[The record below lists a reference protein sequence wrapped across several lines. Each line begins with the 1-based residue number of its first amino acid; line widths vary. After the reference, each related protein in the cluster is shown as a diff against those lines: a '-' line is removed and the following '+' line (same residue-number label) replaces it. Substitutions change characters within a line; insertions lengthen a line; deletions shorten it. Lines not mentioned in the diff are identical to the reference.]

1 MPVETDTRA
10 HIYAR
15 NAFRYCK
22 MRVAIG
28 VLLLAAL
35 VAVGGA
41 ASAQL
46 RGQEP
51 AWPAWSRSKPPT
63 TKEMKMKIL
72 EEKLAKLGC
81 KLKCTRGARLLTR
94 EKSKAA
100 TEFVR
105 FVHYAHDTLH
115 APTNAS
121 LTHANALRQDVM
133 FYLSDVWQQLAE
145 AEVASTIDKK
155 SAILD
160 SMDFE
165 SRIRGFMKILREGRT
180 HYQRGLVGGAVMDYK
195 CMSGAA
201 LAGAVN
207 PVNGG
212 PICIPVLGHVQHKVQ
227 CANFAMVPNSV
238 LKSLSPKEFV
248 KICESMPRCKYF
260 DVEGDGSVGLCVA
273 RPENTVVL
281 KAKKIVT
288 QKLWERVYAMKR
300 KMQFRKP
307 QVNARQLQDKVL
319 ANRTKEEA
327 KEMDNVT
334 DAETNKTVN
343 QTELALQRKIDLDPE
358 SAKNVGKRQHCS
370 KMHEARMVTLE
381 QISFELKKK
390 RKQCLELKYSW
401 KNEKM
406 PKKVKCCEPPRAATV
421 GKKAYFACE
430 RKIIKLLT
438 LKKEI
443 ERDLAK
449 CTKILHEY
457 KCDVI
462 YTKHQCPQK
471 PFCRGDQ
478 VDFFR
483 YMAEGSKKDCCN
495 EYTCIQKGFGA
506 DISSGGLALRPMKT
520 KNKCPDYSAVSSL
533 ETLMKHGISTDI
545 LRWYGTLCEKVDGC
559 MYIKDTNTCV

>member
-1 MPVETDTRA
+1 
-10 HIYAR
+10 
-15 NAFRYCK
+15 
-22 MRVAIG
+22 MRVLSLIAILVGSIFVFG
-28 VLLLAAL
+28 VIQANAT
-35 VAVGGA
+35 
-41 ASAQL
+41 SNTL
-46 RGQEP
+46 RGSEP
-51 AWPAWSRSKPPT
+51 AWPKWSRAKPPT
-63 TKEMKMKIL
+63 TDKMKMKIL

-100 TEFVR
+100 EQFVK
-105 FVHYAHDTLH
+105 FVHFAHETLE

-121 LTHANALRQDVM
+121 LAHANALKQDVM
-133 FYLSDVWQQLAE
+133 FYVSDVWQQLAE

-155 SAILD
+155 VAILD

-165 SRIRGFMKILREGRT
+165 ARIRGFMKLLKEGPS

-227 CANFAMVPNSV
+227 CANFAMVPNGV
-238 LKSLSPKEFV
+238 LKTLSPNEFV
-248 KICESMPRCKYF
+248 KICESMSHCQYV
-260 DVEGDGSVGLCVA
+260 DVEKDGSIGICVA
-273 RPENTVVL
+273 KPENKVVL
-281 KAKKIVT
+281 GAKKMVT
-288 QKLWERVYAMKR
+288 QKLWERVYAMKK

-307 QVNARQLQDKVL
+307 ILGKAALVNKINANKTKEDKDDDVQVVQGSRRNTTSKAAVVNA
-319 ANRTKEEA
+319 T
-327 KEMDNVT
+327 
-334 DAETNKTVN
+334 
-343 QTELALQRKIDLDPE
+343 QRAIDLDPE
-358 SAKNVGKRQHCS
+358 SSKNIGIRLHCS
-370 KMHEARMVTLE
+370 KMHEARMVSLE
-381 QISFELKKK
+381 QISFEMKKK
-390 RKQCLELKYSW
+390 RKECLALKNSW
-401 KNEKM
+401 KSEKT
-406 PKKVKCCEPPRAATV
+406 PKKVKCCEPPLSATQR
-421 GKKAYFACE
+421 KTKYFECE
-430 RKIIKLLT
+430 RKIISLLT

-449 CTKILHEY
+449 CTKVLHEY

-462 YTKHQCPQK
+462 YTMNQCPQK

-495 EYTCIQKGFGA
+495 EYTCIQKGYGA
-506 DISSGGLALRPMKT
+506 DISSGGLALRPMNT

-533 ETLMKHGISTDI
+533 ETLMKHGITTDI

-559 MYIKDTNTCV
+559 MYIKETNTCV